1 MRITGLGR
9 RRTTSMVAEKLGKM
23 KTKEKLLTGFGNC
36 LLIILRWLLLA
47 TSYENDKEL
56 PVYS

>member
-1 MRITGLGR
+1 
-9 RRTTSMVAEKLGKM
+9 MVAEKLGKM